1 MNYLDLP
8 DHLKKEINRLDTP
21 FLLFDLDIISEKIS
35 LIKDSIQ
42 PDNLYYAVK
51 CNSLPPILEAI
62 ASDGCGFEANN
73 MAEVEKA
80 LRSGAKIA
88 NIINSSPKTPSDEL
102 LAMHNLGIG
111 TFTFDS
117 KGQIDNIA
125 ANAPK
130 SKGILRIYTTNEGSG
145 FTLNKHLGAAI
156 EDAPFLLDYAKQK
169 GIGLYGLTFHVGSQC
184 HSPDNWKAGIDEC
197 AKLFDRFPEMS
208 VLNIGGGLP
217 VKYNKDIP
225 SISDIAESISHGM
238 HAGFAKKP
246 KLIIEPGRFIVG
258 DAAIA
263 GTSIILID
271 EKEPVYRA
279 SVDLSVFCGLI
290 EILENGD
297 GFQYPIETDS
307 QDKDCLYSVSG
318 PTCAG
323 SDMIVP
329 EIMLPRLKVDYT
341 NHQNSS
347 RLFLCHVGAY
357 TLDYVA
363 AGRASGFN
371 GAKIPKVYYLRNG
384 VIHEM

>member
-8 DHLKKEINRLDTP
+8 DHLKKEISRLETP
-21 FLLFDLDIISEKIS
+21 FFLFDLDIISEKIH
-35 LIKDSIQ
+35 LIRDRIQ
-42 PDNLYYAVK
+42 PDHLYYAVK

-62 ASDGCGFEANN
+62 ASNGCGFEVNN

-80 LRSGAKIA
+80 LRAGAKIA

-102 LAMHNLGIG
+102 LAMSNLGIG

-130 SKGILRIYTTNEGSG
+130 SRGILRIYTTNEGSG
-145 FTLNKHLGAAI
+145 FTLNKYLGATSD
-156 EDAPFLLDYAKQK
+156 DAPFLLDYAKKK

-184 HSPDNWKAGIDEC
+184 YSPDNWKAGINEC

-217 VKYNKDIP
+217 VQYNKNIP
-225 SISDIAESISHGM
+225 LLSDIAGSISRGM

-246 KLIIEPGRFIVG
+246 ELIMEPGRFIVG

-263 GTSIILID
+263 GTRVILID
-271 EKEPVYRA
+271 EKEPVSRA

-290 EILENGD
+290 EILENGN

-323 SDMIVP
+323 TDMIVQD
-329 EIMLPRLKVDYT
+329 IKLPRLKVDYT

-363 AGRASGFN
+363 TGRDFGFN
-371 GAKIPKVYYLRNG
+371 GAKLPKVYYLRNG
-384 VIHEM
+384 TIHEN